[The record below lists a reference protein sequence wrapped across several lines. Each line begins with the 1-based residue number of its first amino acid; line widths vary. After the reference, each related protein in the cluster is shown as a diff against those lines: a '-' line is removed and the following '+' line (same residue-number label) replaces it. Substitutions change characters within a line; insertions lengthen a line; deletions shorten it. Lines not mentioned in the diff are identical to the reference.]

1 MVEVEHMSNLKGLW
15 DYWNEPEPKVRLGR
29 VKEEEVSN
37 SDAILFCIK
46 FTLLALAIFF
56 LFEFVRMVL

>member
-1 MVEVEHMSNLKGLW
+1 MVEVGLMSNLKGLW
-15 DYWNEPEPKVRLGR
+15 GYWNEPKPKARLQR
-29 VKEEEVSN
+29 VEDEEVSN

-56 LFEFVRMVL
+56 LGEFVRMVL

>member
-1 MVEVEHMSNLKGLW
+1 MSLNGLW
-15 DYWNEPEPKVRLGR
+15 NYWNEPKPKARLHR
-29 VKEEEVSN
+29 VEDEEVSN

-46 FTLLALAIFF
+46 FTVLALAIFF